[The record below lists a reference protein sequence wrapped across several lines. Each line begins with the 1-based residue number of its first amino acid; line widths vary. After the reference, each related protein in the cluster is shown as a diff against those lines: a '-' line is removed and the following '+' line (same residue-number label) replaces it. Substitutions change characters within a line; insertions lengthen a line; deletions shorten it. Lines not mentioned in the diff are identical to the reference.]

1 MWSEA
6 KYYAGMARGIWSY
19 TGMPSTLDPLGVL
32 RERVQTREA
41 AFLHL
46 AREAAY
52 EVRDSSLRQLLVLAG
67 CEYADLESM
76 VRSRGLEASL
86 RVLSDAGVY
95 LTQDEFK
102 GRVPIVRHGK
112 EIPGGE
118 GRFRNPLVSGGIE
131 SRSSGSRSGRGTPT
145 PKGTAFQVY
154 RDVHDRLWEEEYELA
169 GAEWL
174 QLRPILPSQTGL
186 SGALRAGRRGNPMQK
201 WFTTPTTMTE
211 EGHYRLATTTMIA
224 LARLRGIKVPFPT
237 ILPDNNFDPVARHI
251 AGKKCAVLAFASP
264 AVRIANPAISLGL
277 DLRGTTFFS
286 GGEATS
292 PAKRAIVDRSGA
304 RMMTI
309 YHISEVGPI
318 GYGCRHMS
326 NNDVHLLMDSVAAI
340 TRSRAL
346 PFDEGQQID
355 SLAFTTLLPFAPRF
369 LINTEMDDTGE
380 ISEVANCGCVFGRLG
395 MNTVIR
401 NVASFGKLTG
411 QGMTLYGVD
420 ILKILEHAMPER
432 FGGCPGDYQLVENDT
447 GVQTEMELRVSPR
460 AGQDNLDLGLVREY
474 FLEQL
479 KHYYGGRVA
488 ARVWNH
494 ASAICAVRKEP
505 IATYT
510 GKVLPL
516 ALAGAKNRRNNS

>member
-1 MWSEA
+1 
-6 KYYAGMARGIWSY
+6 
-19 TGMPSTLDPLGVL
+19 
-32 RERVQTREA
+32 
-41 AFLHL
+41 
-46 AREAAY
+46 
-52 EVRDSSLRQLLVLAG
+52 
-67 CEYADLESM
+67 
-76 VRSRGLEASL
+76 
-86 RVLSDAGVY
+86 
-95 LTQDEFK
+95 
-102 GRVPIVRHGK
+102 
-112 EIPGGE
+112 
-118 GRFRNPLVSGGIE
+118 
-131 SRSSGSRSGRGTPT
+131 
-145 PKGTAFQVY
+145 
-154 RDVHDRLWEEEYELA
+154 
-169 GAEWL
+169 
-174 QLRPILPSQTGL
+174 
-186 SGALRAGRRGNPMQK
+186 
-201 WFTTPTTMTE
+201 
-211 EGHYRLATTTMIA
+211 
-224 LARLRGIKVPFPT
+224 
-237 ILPDNNFDPVARHI
+237 
-251 AGKKCAVLAFASP
+251 
-264 AVRIANPAISLGL
+264 
-277 DLRGTTFFS
+277 
-286 GGEATS
+286 
-292 PAKRAIVDRSGA
+292 
-304 RMMTI
+304 MMTI

-340 TRSRAL
+340 TRSRSL